1 MLVLQGPVASGLLE
15 LADSAWF
22 PIAHGSAAFSRDD
35 QEAAALRDLTHK
47 HFASWLQ
54 AHAGAS
60 GTQRRRLVVLVR
72 GGTAGGSGDD
82 SSAAADVTQP
92 AAKQSGANEA
102 AVATGGTARQHV
114 KHGGAARAAAGP
126 AGAIASHGTLRH
138 RHHHHTHHA
147 HQHQHQAAAEQR
159 QVPDSRTDDHD
170 DSDGW
175 ETESDTED
183 HDGLGVA
190 ATESCDAQTAGF
202 AADQVA
208 IGNVALWRSSMPSIR
223 GFYWHA
229 QAAAKPSGKGKPARK
244 QGRKR
249 H

>member
-1 MLVLQGPVASGLLE
+1 MTKKP
-15 LADSAWF
+15 
-22 PIAHGSAAFSRDD
+22 
-35 QEAAALRDLTHK
+35 AALRDLTHK

-102 AVATGGTARQHV
+102 AVATGGTARLACEARWRSARCRGP
-114 KHGGAARAAAGP
+114 GGCHCVARHLAPQTPPPHPSCTP
-126 AGAIASHGTLRH
+126 ASAPGSCGSSARY
-138 RHHHHTHHA
+138 
-147 HQHQHQAAAEQR
+147 
-159 QVPDSRTDDHD
+159 PDSRTDDHD

-202 AADQVA
+202 AADRVA

-229 QAAAKPSGKGKPARK
+229 QAAAKLSGKGKPLRK